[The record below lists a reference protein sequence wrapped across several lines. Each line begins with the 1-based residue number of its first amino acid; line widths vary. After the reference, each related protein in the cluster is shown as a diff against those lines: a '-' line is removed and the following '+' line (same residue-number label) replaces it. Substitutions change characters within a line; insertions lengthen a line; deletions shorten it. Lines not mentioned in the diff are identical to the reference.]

1 MKVLHWFRLL
11 RINHW
16 VKNAM
21 VFLPVF
27 FSGKLLAISAQTAT
41 ELIWTALAFCF
52 ASSFIYII
60 NDWRDL
66 SEDKTH
72 PKKSL
77 RPLAA
82 GTISAQQ
89 ALLAAVVILMPVGT
103 LLYQLPYTI
112 QLSVGLYLLLNLAY
126 CFGLKHIA
134 ILDVT
139 SISLGFVLRLVAGAS
154 AADVPLTG
162 WFIILIFLL
171 MFSVA
176 LAKRRD
182 DLILTPEGESPLRRS
197 QTGYSLAYIDIA
209 KSISFSVTLVAY
221 IISTVSEGVIER
233 MGSPYVYVTSLPV
246 FLGILR
252 YLQLSIVYKR
262 AGSPVDLLFRDK
274 FLLGTFLTW
283 IAIFTYI
290 LYA

>member
-1 MKVLHWFRLL
+1 LL
-11 RINHW
+11 RR
-16 VKNAM
+16 
-21 VFLPVF
+21 
-27 FSGKLLAISAQTAT
+27 Q
-41 ELIWTALAFCF
+41 ELI
-52 ASSFIYII
+52 ASKASYSL

-66 SEDKTH
+66 AEDKLH
-72 PKKSL
+72 PSKSL
-77 RPLAA
+77 RPIAA
-82 GTISAQQ
+82 GKISTQQ
-89 ALLAAVVILMPVGT
+89 ALLAAALMMMPVAILIY
-103 LLYQLPYTI
+103 LLPGTI

-126 CFGLKHIA
+126 CFGVKHIA